1 MKFIYQLTANTKNA
15 NTPIKLANTLIQLIS
30 MHWHKFS
37 GLLLSIIISL
47 HSLAQ
52 DVNLDSL
59 LDAEIDKKNKNKTQ
73 FTEGTFKTSRIINAH
88 SIETTQKGVLDFK
101 ISHRFGSTENGFYDL
116 FGLDNAVDIRFGADY
131 GITNRLTVGAGRSS
145 YQKEY
150 DGFLKYR
157 LLWQSNGK
165 KNMPLSVTLLSSL
178 MFQTDTDAVKLRL
191 NGEKIET
198 SDKFSYAIQALIARK
213 FSSNFSLQ
221 LMPTMVHNSIVPVN
235 LYSIG
240 VGGRLK
246 LTKRS
251 GIIAEYYYNLGDNK
265 LSDAYPKTYNSFS
278 LGYEIE
284 TGGHVFQFSLSNST
298 GINERTVVTETFSPW
313 SFSTLHLGFNISR
326 VFTIKKPKDLSQS
339 LNTYPLSEKEKKTN
353 KKDTTYTT
361 HIVPTINKQD
371 STGTEYAVAT
381 FKTSRLING
390 HTVETT
396 QKGVL
401 DLKVTHRFGKLN
413 EGFYNFFG
421 LDAAS
426 MRIGADYGIT
436 DRFTIGAGRSTSGKS
451 VNPSIPLDQSTE
463 KGYDAFLKYRL
474 LWQSTGERTMPLSL
488 TLLSS
493 VMVNTLKVKKDV
505 YDPSSADSIKTVKLN
520 TSDRFYYATEI
531 LAARKFSDAFSL
543 QLMPVWTH
551 YNYVDSSSMPNDL
564 FSIGVGVRFRLT
576 PRSSLNIEYYY
587 QLPGHKLPGT
597 NNSFA
602 VGYEIETGGHVFQLQ
617 FTNSYGMTERTF
629 INETRG
635 KWSNGDIHFGFNI
648 SRVFVVKK
656 PKNMQ

>member
-1 MKFIYQLTANTKNA
+1 MKFIYQSTANTKNV
-15 NTPIKLANTLIQLIS
+15 KKLIQLIP
-30 MHWHKFS
+30 MHCHKLFVLIVS
-37 GLLLSIIISL
+37 SIISL

-73 FTEGTFKTSRIINAH
+73 FTEGAFKTSRIINSH
-88 SIETTQKGVLDFK
+88 SIETTQRGVLDLK
-101 ISHRFGSTENGFYDL
+101 ISHRFGATSNGFYDL
-116 FGLDNAVDIRFGADY
+116 YGFDNAIAMRFGADY
-131 GITNRLTVGAGRSS
+131 GLTNRLTIGGGRSS

-165 KNMPLSVTLLSSL
+165 ENMPLSVTLLSSVML
-178 MFQTDTDAVKLRL
+178 QTDTDAVKLRL

-198 SDKFSYAIQALIARK
+198 SDKFSYAFQALIARK

-240 VGGRLK
+240 AGARLK

-251 GIIAEYYYNLGDNK
+251 GIIAEYYYNLGGNK
-265 LSDAYPKTYNSFS
+265 LPEPPEPHAYPKTYNSFS

-284 TGGHVFQFSLSNST
+284 TGGHVFQFSLSNSS
-298 GINERTVVTETFSPW
+298 GISERTFITETFNPW
-313 SFSTLHLGFNISR
+313 SFSTLHFGFNISR
-326 VFTIKKPKDLSQS
+326 VFTIKKPKDLSQGINANPPS
-339 LNTYPLSEKEKKTN
+339 AKKTKTN
-353 KKDTTYTT
+353 KKDTTHVQPTLS
-361 HIVPTINKQD
+361 TINKKD
-371 STGTEYAVAT
+371 TAGTQYAVAT

-396 QKGVL
+396 QKNVL

-413 EGFYNFFG
+413 EGFYNMFG

-426 MRIGADYGIT
+426 MRIGVDYGIS
-436 DRFTIGAGRSTSGKS
+436 DRLTIGAGRSTTGKS
-451 VNPSIPLDQSTE
+451 VDTTLPASESME
-463 KGYDAFLKYRL
+463 KGYDGFVKYKL
-474 LWQSTGERTMPLSL
+474 LWQSTGERTMPVSV

-493 VMVNTLKVKKDV
+493 LMINTLKET
-505 YDPSSADSIKTVKLN
+505 TVKLN
-520 TSDRFYYATEI
+520 TAERFYYAFQVLT
-531 LAARKFSDAFSL
+531 ARKFSDGFSL
-543 QLMPVWTH
+543 QLSPTLVH
-551 YNYVDSSSMPNDL
+551 YNLVDSSMPNNL
-564 FSIGVGVRFRLT
+564 YSIGMAARVKLT

-587 QLPGHKLPGT
+587 QLPGHKHPGT

-602 VGYEIETGGHVFQLQ
+602 IGYEIETGGHVFQLQ

-656 PKNMQ
+656 PKPYNN